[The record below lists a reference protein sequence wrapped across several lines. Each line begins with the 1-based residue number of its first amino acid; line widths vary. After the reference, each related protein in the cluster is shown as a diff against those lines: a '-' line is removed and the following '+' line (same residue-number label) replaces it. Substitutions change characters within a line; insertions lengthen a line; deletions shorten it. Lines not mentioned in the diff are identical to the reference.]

1 MPLQIELLEGKK
13 NVGAHEHVDALP
25 GGPQLAGNVPAG
37 GNGVIRL
44 WANGW
49 QNEAEKVNK
58 ETPTLLH
65 LRGYALASSYNCG
78 QAV

>member
-44 WANGW
+44 
-49 QNEAEKVNK
+49 
-58 ETPTLLH
+58 
-65 LRGYALASSYNCG
+65 
-78 QAV
+78 